1 MCWTKQKNSCNV
13 NVIILVHVYWTVGVN
28 ASASIEWCIQV
39 SAADSFRLFLHVTN
53 TFIAL
58 QVIFE
63 RFSGNHSS
71 VSKNAGKNDQRQFQ
85 LCCAKEESQ
94 KKEKN

>member
-1 MCWTKQKNSCNV
+1 MQCECYYSGTCILNSS
-13 NVIILVHVYWTVGVN
+13 VN

-39 SAADSFRLFLHVTN
+39 SAADS